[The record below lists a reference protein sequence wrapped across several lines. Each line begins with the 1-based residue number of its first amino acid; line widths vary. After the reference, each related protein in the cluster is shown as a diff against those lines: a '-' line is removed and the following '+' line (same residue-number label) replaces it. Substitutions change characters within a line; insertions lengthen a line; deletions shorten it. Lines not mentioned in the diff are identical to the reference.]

1 MRSYRHTDKKFILR
15 PAIYILRL
23 AMHIA
28 ALALYIAGRKIE
40 KTSHTRKLFFP
51 MSQTFLPDVGKFSSR
66 CRPACPADVGFGFLR
81 MSVSVSCGCRF
92 WSFACPGLW
101 RSLAELKPEAEVDE
115 RDVALEPAMVYAVVI
130 ALVGVEEACFGVG
143 EPVGRQ
149 HVGTQHARH
158 FPADAELPAEG
169 ERYAAISLMVE
180 VPVAP
185 AFGIGA
191 LLIVQIADAQREE
204 GRLIAPAPEVA
215 QHEFGTGEV
224 HVHLVLPGRRA
235 QVVVLHSRGKVGA
248 EVVASFRRQAVA
260 RTVAVLAEEVVAV
273 AVHGRQC
280 QAAADA
286 EAVCLR
292 KAFGGLCVQVR
303 SAPGEQTE

>member
-1 MRSYRHTDKKFILR
+1 
-15 PAIYILRL
+15 
-23 AMHIA
+23 
-28 ALALYIAGRKIE
+28 
-40 KTSHTRKLFFP
+40 
-51 MSQTFLPDVGKFSSR
+51 MSESFLPDVSLL
-66 CRPACPADVGFGFLR
+66 VLR
-81 MSVSVSCGCRF
+81 MSVLISL
-92 WSFACPGLW
+92 ACPGVW

-130 ALVGVEEACFGVG
+130 ALVGVEQACFGIG

-180 VPVAP
+180 MAVAP
-185 AFGIGA
+185 ALRIGA
-191 LLIVQIADAQREE
+191 LLIVQIADAQGEE
-204 GRLIAPAPEVA
+204 GRLIALTPEVA

-224 HVHLVLPGRRA
+224 HVHLVLPGCRA
-235 QVVVLHSRGKVGA
+235 QVVVLHSHGKVGA
-248 EVVASFRRQAVA
+248 EVVASFRHQAVA
-260 RTVAVLAEEVVAV
+260 RSVAVLVEEVVAV
-273 AVHGRQC
+273 AIHDGQC
-280 QAAADA
+280 QTAANA
-286 EAVCLR
+286 EAVCLW